1 MIISKTPCR
10 LSFAGGGSDLA
21 SYYREYGGAVVSA
34 TIDKYVYLTLQTKF
48 DHHIRIG
55 YSRTEEVERVDD
67 IQHPIVRHCLNLLG
81 PRQGVEITS
90 HADIP
95 SRGSGLGSSSS
106 FTVGLLN
113 GLYAYQGRH
122 ASPRDLAEQ
131 ACHVEIDLCGD
142 PIGKQDQYAAAFGG
156 LRMYSFH
163 PDGSVSEE
171 PLICR
176 PETMERLRHN
186 LLMYYTGITRNAG
199 DILKEQGEVLGQQPA
214 AIATMHR
221 MVEHAHAVRHELEND
236 NPAGVGE
243 ILHES
248 WMLKRSL
255 TSSISNQAIDD
266 CYEMARAAGATGG
279 KILGAGGGG
288 FLLLYV
294 PLERQEAVKRAL
306 KNLRQI
312 PFRFERDGSKIIFYN
327 PTTLDPEREDDEWK
341 PPAGLGVGHGDGKA

>member
-10 LSFAGGGSDLA
+10 LSFAGGGSDIE
-21 SYYREYGGAVVSA
+21 SYYREYGGAVVSV

-48 DHHIRIG
+48 DHRIRIG

-122 ASPRDLAEQ
+122 ASAQDLAEQ

-142 PIGKQDQYAAAFGG
+142 PIGKQDQFAAAFGG

-163 PDGSVSEE
+163 PDGSVNVE
-171 PLICR
+171 P
-176 PETMERLRHN
+176 
-186 LLMYYTGITRNAG
+186 
-199 DILKEQGEVLGQQPA
+199 
-214 AIATMHR
+214 
-221 MVEHAHAVRHELEND
+221 
-236 NPAGVGE
+236 
-243 ILHES
+243 
-248 WMLKRSL
+248 
-255 TSSISNQAIDD
+255 
-266 CYEMARAAGATGG
+266 
-279 KILGAGGGG
+279 
-288 FLLLYV
+288 
-294 PLERQEAVKRAL
+294 
-306 KNLRQI
+306 
-312 PFRFERDGSKIIFYN
+312 
-327 PTTLDPEREDDEWK
+327 
-341 PPAGLGVGHGDGKA
+341 

>member
-10 LSFAGGGSDLA
+10 LSFAGGGSDIE
-21 SYYREYGGAVVSA
+21 SYYREHGGAVVSV

-55 YSRTEEVERVDD
+55 YSRTEEVERVSE
-67 IQHPIVRHCLNLLG
+67 IRHPIVRHCLEMMG
-81 PRQGVEITS
+81 PRQGIEITS

-95 SRGSGLGSSSS
+95 SKGSGLGSSSS

-122 ASPRDLAEQ
+122 VSPQVLAEQ

-142 PIGKQDQYAAAFGG
+142 PIGKQDQFAAAFGD
-156 LRMYSFH
+156 LRMYHFH
-163 PDGSVSEE
+163 PDGSVKVE

-176 PETMERLRHN
+176 TETLDELQRN
-186 LLMYYTGITRNAG
+186 LLMFYTGITRSAAE
-199 DILKEQGEVLGQQPA
+199 ILKEQTQVLGEQRA
-214 AIATMHR
+214 AIEKMQR
-221 MVEHAHAVRHELEND
+221 MVEYAHALRHELENG
-236 NPAGVGE
+236 NPDGVGE

-248 WMLKRSL
+248 WLLKRGL
-255 TSSISNQAIDD
+255 TDGISNAAIDGW
-266 CYEMARAAGATGG
+266 YEAARKAGALGG

-294 PLERQEAVKRAL
+294 RREQQAAVKQAL
-306 KNLRQI
+306 GQLRQV
-312 PFRFERDGSKIIFYN
+312 PFSFEREGSKIVFYN
-327 PTTLDPEREDDEWK
+327 PTTLDPERGDE
-341 PPAGLGVGHGDGKA
+341 AIQTHSGL

>member
-10 LSFAGGGSDLA
+10 LSFAGGGSDIE
-21 SYYREYGGAVVSA
+21 SYYREHGGAVVSA

-55 YSRTEEVERVDD
+55 YSRTEEVELVDD
-67 IQHPIVRHCLNLLG
+67 IQHPIVRHCLNMLG
-81 PRQGVEITS
+81 PQQGVEITS

-122 ASPRDLAEQ
+122 VSPQDLAEQ

-142 PIGKQDQYAAAFGG
+142 PIGKQDQFAAAFGG
-156 LRMYSFH
+156 LRMYRFH
-163 PDGSVSEE
+163 PDGSVGVE

-176 PETMERLRHN
+176 PRTLEELHRN
-186 LLMYYTGITRNAG
+186 LLMFYTGITRSAV
-199 DILKEQGEVLGQQPA
+199 DILKEQTQALGSQRS
-214 AIATMHR
+214 AIETMHR
-221 MVEHAHAVRHELEND
+221 MVEYAHAVRHELENG
-236 NPAGVGE
+236 NPGGVGE

-255 TSSISNQAIDD
+255 TNGISNQAIDGW
-266 CYEMARAAGATGG
+266 YEAARGAGAVGG

-294 PLERQEAVKRAL
+294 PLEHQEAVKQAL
-306 KNLRQI
+306 GGLRQI
-312 PFRFERDGSKIIFYN
+312 PFCFEDEGSKIIFYH
-327 PTTLDPEREDDEWK
+327 PTTLDTENEDDEGK
-341 PPAGLGVGHGDGKA
+341 SLLGLHATRGDGKA

>member
-10 LSFAGGGSDLA
+10 LSFAGGGSDIE
-21 SYYREYGGAVVSA
+21 SFYREHGGAVISV
-34 TIDKYVYLTLQTKF
+34 TIDKYVYLTLQQKF
-48 DHHIRIG
+48 DRRIRIG
-55 YSRTEEVERVDD
+55 YSRTEEVDCVDE

-81 PRQGVEITS
+81 PRRGIEITS

-122 ASPRDLAEQ
+122 AAPQLLAEQ

-142 PIGKQDQYAAAFGG
+142 PIGKQDQFAAAFGDF
-156 LRMYSFH
+156 RMYHFH
-163 PDGSVSEE
+163 PDGTVKVE

-176 PETMERLRHN
+176 TATIEKLQHN
-186 LLMYYTGITRNAG
+186 LMMFYTGITRSAG
-199 DILKEQGEVLGQQPA
+199 EILKEQTRVLGEEPVVIEKMQTIVA
-214 AIATMHR
+214 
-221 MVEHAHAVRHELEND
+221 HAHAVRHELESG
-236 NPAGVGE
+236 NPDGVGE

-255 TSSISNQAIDD
+255 TNGITSPEIDAW
-266 CYEMARAAGATGG
+266 YEAARAAGAIGG

-294 PLERQEAVKRAL
+294 PQERQLAVRHAL
-306 KNLRQI
+306 RQLRQI
-312 PFRFERDGSKIIFYN
+312 PFRFENEGSKIIFYN
-327 PTTLDPEREDDEWK
+327 PTTLDPEVEEHGIN
-341 PPAGLGVGHGDGKA
+341 PPSGL

>member
-10 LSFAGGGSDLA
+10 LSFAGGGSDIE
-21 SYYREYGGAVVSA
+21 SYYREYGGAVVSV

-55 YSRTEEVERVDD
+55 YSRTEDVERVDD
-67 IQHPIVRHCLNLLG
+67 IQHPIVRHCLNMLG

-122 ASPRDLAEQ
+122 ASPQQLAEQ

-142 PIGKQDQYAAAFGG
+142 PIGKQDQFAAAFGG
-156 LRMYSFH
+156 LRMYHFH
-163 PDGSVSEE
+163 PDGSVGVE

-176 PETMERLRHN
+176 AQTLEKLQRN
-186 LLMYYTGITRNAG
+186 LMMFYTGITRSAG
-199 DILKEQGEVLGQQPA
+199 DILKEQTRALGSETS
-214 AIATMHR
+214 AIEKMHH
-221 MVEHAHAVRHELEND
+221 MVAHAHAMRNELENG
-236 NPAGVGE
+236 NPEAVGE

-248 WMLKRSL
+248 WMLKRGL
-255 TSSISNQAIDD
+255 TSGISNMAIDQ
-266 CYEMARAAGATGG
+266 CYQEAREAGAVGG

-294 PLERQEAVKRAL
+294 PQKHQEAVRKAL
-306 KNLRQI
+306 GKLRPI
-312 PFRFERDGSKIIFYN
+312 PLSFEHEGSKIVFYN

-341 PPAGLGVGHGDGKA
+341 APPGLSAARVEGKA

>member
-10 LSFAGGGSDLA
+10 LSFAGGGSDIE
-21 SYYREYGGAVVSA
+21 SYYREYGGVVVSV

-55 YSRTEEVERVDD
+55 YSRTEDVERIDD
-67 IQHPIVRHCLNLLG
+67 IQHPIVRHCLNMLG

-122 ASPRDLAEQ
+122 ISAQDLAEQ

-163 PDGSVSEE
+163 PDGTVNVE

-176 PETMERLRHN
+176 PQALESLRRN
-186 LLMYYTGITRNAG
+186 LLMFYTGITRSAG
-199 DILKEQGEVLGQQPA
+199 EILKEQTQAPGGERA
-214 AIATMHR
+214 AIEKMHR
-221 MVEHAHAVRHELEND
+221 IVGHAHAVRQALESGNFD
-236 NPAGVGE
+236 GVGE

-248 WMLKRSL
+248 WMLKRGL
-255 TSSISNQAIDD
+255 TNGITNQAIDD
-266 CYEMARAAGATGG
+266 WYDAARRAGAVGG

-294 PLERQEAVKRAL
+294 PLERQKAVKQAL
-306 KNLRQI
+306 SGLRQI
-312 PFRFERDGSKIIFYN
+312 PFRFES
-327 PTTLDPEREDDEWK
+327 E
-341 PPAGLGVGHGDGKA
+341 